1 LHNQEG
7 EAIRGSEMKTLYE
20 KFCYF
25 NGYLE
30 KKLDDQENLKVAEG
44 EGFQVGGEVKR
55 LDGVLQF
62 YKILGEDKS
71 WFMFLRVEVVVTSQR
86 ILCSVL

>member
-30 KKLDDQENLKVAEG
+30 KKLDDAENLKLLKER
-44 EGFQVGGEVKR
+44 GFKLEVK
-55 LDGVLQF
+55 
-62 YKILGEDKS
+62 
-71 WFMFLRVEVVVTSQR
+71 
-86 ILCSVL
+86 